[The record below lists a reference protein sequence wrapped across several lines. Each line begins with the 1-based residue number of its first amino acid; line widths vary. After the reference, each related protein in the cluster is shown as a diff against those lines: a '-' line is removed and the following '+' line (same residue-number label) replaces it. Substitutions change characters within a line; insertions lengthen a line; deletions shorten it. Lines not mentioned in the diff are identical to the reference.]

1 MAWPTPQD
9 YNEAVQ
15 NPHLN
20 FSDAELKI
28 GELELTP
35 MGLPRVTS
43 GAFASVYRVMTG
55 KRDVAVRC
63 FLYNISDQQRRYAAI
78 SEFLRSDDLDC
89 TVDFDYVP
97 QGVRVQGA
105 WYPVLKM
112 EWVSGM
118 TLDAWMRANLE
129 NSVAVARLRDSFK
142 DMVMQMRRDG
152 IAHGDLQHGNLIVK
166 SDGAIRLVDYD
177 GLFVPALAGLES
189 NETGHRNYQHPL
201 RAKEHF
207 GPYLDNFSAWSIF
220 TSLFCL
226 SRDPSLM
233 QKVKGGDESLLFR
246 QYDYKNPTRSRT
258 FATLEEH
265 DDAEIRSIAR
275 KFRSLLSLAP
285 DMVPAIDEEVPEPVD
300 LAEMQL
306 RLKLSINANLPAWM
320 QDGDADGDE
329 EAEIDFRDSL
339 GLDDRVAQRAT
350 ADQDWPTLSQYI
362 AAMKT
367 PAACFFDNELKHSR
381 GTQIDGRLQPVSR
394 GQNAVFRFDLKTSA
408 FAVKVFLQPDEDRSK
423 RYRDFAKFLNSD
435 EAHEANIH
443 QYIPR
448 VDYQENG
455 IRVGDRIYPIVK
467 MQWIEGKTLDAFE
480 PTPANQAVLQ
490 SAKTQFRRLMEAFT
504 RIRLVHG
511 ELEPS
516 NLIISP
522 DGLRLI
528 DLDAMLVRNGEAP
541 SAVSNGKYAHPRE
554 LSHVDGLSDAL
565 PAWIID
571 TALVVLREQP
581 DLRFLVPKDTSLFQR
596 CDVED
601 PDNSEIL
608 HAMSNSSNTIV
619 RNRAELFRVLVT
631 IDRSSIPTL
640 RIDARIE
647 KTFAKQHNLNFV
659 EISANSVSPDAYII
673 ESDSARL
680 PVKST
685 EPDRALQWHHVKNV
699 GTAGLI
705 IMALYDFIHVGLV
718 AALIVLI
725 ILVCWNLAFKI
736 SENSGGGT

>member
-20 FSDAELKI
+20 FSDAELRV
-28 GELELTP
+28 GELELTA
-35 MGLPRVTS
+35 MGLPRVAS
-43 GAFASVYRVMTG
+43 GSFASVYRVTTG

-78 SEFLRSDDLDC
+78 SEFLRQDDLDC

-97 QGVRVQGA
+97 QGVRVQGT

-129 NSVAVARLRDSFK
+129 SSGAVARLRDSFK

-166 SDGAIRLVDYD
+166 ADGGIRLVDYD
-177 GLFVPALAGLES
+177 GLFVPALAGMES

-201 RAKEHF
+201 RTKEHF

-258 FATLEEH
+258 FAVLEEH
-265 DDAEIRSIAR
+265 DDPEIRGIAR
-275 KFRSLLSLAP
+275 KFRSLLGLAP
-285 DMVPAIDEEVPEPVD
+285 DMVPYIDEEVSEPAD

-306 RLKLSINANLPAWM
+306 RLKRSVNANLPAWM
-320 QDGDADGDE
+320 QEEADSDE
-329 EAEIDFRDSL
+329 DAEIDFRDSL
-339 GLDDRVAQRAT
+339 GMDDRVAQRAT

-367 PAACFFDNELKHSR
+367 PAACFFDGELKHSR
-381 GTQIDGRLQPVSR
+381 AVQIDGRLQPVSR
-394 GQNAVFRFDLKTSA
+394 GQNAIFRFDLKTGA
-408 FAVKVFLQPDEDRSK
+408 FAVKVFLQPDENRGK
-423 RYRDFAKFLNSD
+423 RYNDFAKFLNSD

-467 MQWIEGKTLDAFE
+467 MQWIEGKSLDAFE

-554 LSHVDGLSDAL
+554 PSHVDSLSDIL

-581 DLRFLVPKDTSLFQR
+581 DLRFLVPKDTSLFER
-596 CDVED
+596 RDIED
-601 PDNSEIL
+601 PVNSEIL
-608 HAMSNSSNTIV
+608 HAMLSSSNNVV
-619 RNRAELFRVLVT
+619 RNRAELLRVLVT
-631 IDRSSIPTL
+631 IDRSSIPFL
-640 RIDARIE
+640 RTDARIE
-647 KTFAKQHNLNFV
+647 KNFAKQHNLNFV
-659 EISANSVSPDAYII
+659 EISTNNVSPDARII
-673 ESDSARL
+673 ESDDRHL
-680 PVKST
+680 PVKSS
-685 EPDRALQWHHVKNV
+685 EPDRAVQWYHVKNV
-699 GTAGLI
+699 GTAGLA
-705 IMALYDFIHVGLV
+705 IMALYNFIHVGLL
-718 AALIVLI
+718 AALVVLI
-725 ILVCWNLAFKI
+725 ILLCWNLAFKI
-736 SENSGGGT
+736 AENSGGGT